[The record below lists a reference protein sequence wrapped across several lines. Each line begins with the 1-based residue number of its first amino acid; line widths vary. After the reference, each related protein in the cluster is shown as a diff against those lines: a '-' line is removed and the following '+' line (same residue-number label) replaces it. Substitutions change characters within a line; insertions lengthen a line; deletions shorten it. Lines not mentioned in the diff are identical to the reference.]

1 MRIYELDA
9 TRHAGILLCTREQ
22 FEMFNPQPDRPESP
36 PEFHPEQPSRILKK
50 ITRTHDRTHRTVD
63 RTDRTVEKKVVPNTA
78 RRRFGWV
85 MDCNSRSFTYYTLD
99 NLLEIR
105 EVPLEARKD
114 IVRAANQ
121 IDGVDD
127 EDVHRQLP
135 HDDVENDADDES
147 A

>member
-22 FEMFNPQPDRPESP
+22 FEMFNPQPDRPE
-36 PEFHPEQPSRILKK
+36 FHPGQPSRILKK
-50 ITRTHDRTHRTVD
+50 FTRTHDRAHR
-63 RTDRTVEKKVVPNTA
+63 
-78 RRRFGWV
+78 
-85 MDCNSRSFTYYTLD
+85 NSTLD
-99 NLLEIR
+99 NLLEIMR